1 MLAKAILVHG
11 VIGYKFCWLLPF
23 ENHNQGIPAGHESAK
38 TPIGN
43 ESMVILLFPFGTK
56 KGDTFKAF
64 NFFWI
69 LDVDDDYCY
78 FVNMLI
84 LDILIHMLI

>member
-1 MLAKAILVHG
+1 
-11 VIGYKFCWLLPF
+11 
-23 ENHNQGIPAGHESAK
+23 
-38 TPIGN
+38 
-43 ESMVILLFPFGTK
+43 MVILLSHFGTK

-69 LDVDDDYCY
+69 LDVADDYCY